1 MRKMPMILLLII
13 SIDTLPI
20 SGENYFIIKDSYWEG
35 YSLVLG
41 ANNTFV
47 VEARSSYS
55 GILSDINAT
64 LKIYNFVSS
73 DYTTSFSYPGSLSKG
88 QSLYMRFTVSV
99 PANAYASHY
108 KAELF
113 LRFKADGMPQNQA
126 IPLFITIQGSPR
138 VVCSISGSLR
148 PGWPAT
154 IYIEVENIGDGV
166 ARNVMISLTPTSLGV
181 QVASPIDLGLMNPA
195 ESRKVQTEV
204 YVADNVDEAVTI
216 TATVTWG
223 AQVGTGGQ
231 YTTTQTLPVSEVGP
245 KGVSVFAKDIY
256 LEPGVNN
263 TVSLLV
269 ENEGDEWAYR
279 AKMTIQTPPGVSVI
293 GSNTF
298 DLGDLG
304 PGKLKMIPVSL
315 SILPQVSG
323 PIQIL
328 ASLRWLD
335 AGGEERTSSS
345 TLGFYVRIPT
355 GPFLTAFS
363 DKRVLKP
370 GVPESVVIYL
380 KNDGNETARNIRASL
395 IASKDLAVLSETG
408 VSVGDLEPGAS
419 KGISTLL
426 YAPNMSYG
434 SLILTVELN
443 YMDEHDS
450 TRTQAIPI
458 SFITESPKQPLLILI
473 PLNNELK
480 NDETNELCVEIKN
493 EGGLAKDLRIE
504 LAFPSPEIGSI
515 VGTGRA
521 YIESLDRGESA
532 LRNFTVYLSPNVYG
546 AVQMI
551 ARISYRDESGIDHMD
566 VTTLGVRASGEP
578 RIEVA
583 HVSTVPT
590 PIYPGDSNVKLVTL
604 ITNVGSYVAKDLRL
618 NLTSLPSYVEPSYSG
633 SDTFLIPALP
643 PGQSM
648 EVRFILKIKEN
659 ARPGRYELKLVSK
672 YGEAKLPLQIDEKA
686 SFELIELNASGKP
699 RPGDRGV
706 KLSLI
711 LRNRADVT
719 ANDAVIEIVTPYLI
733 GTTSLAIGDV
743 PARSNASAIMEVDI
757 DKQAPLQIPIDIK
770 ITWKQDGR
778 SLSQTIKASLNLVS
792 GGVEPWGILIVIV
805 LSLVTLLAIFRRRIK
820 FSDFFSRARTERE
833 SS

>member
-1 MRKMPMILLLII
+1 MRKLPIILLLIFI
-13 SIDTLPI
+13 EALSM
-20 SGENYFIIKDSYWEG
+20 SGESYFIIKDSYWEG
-35 YSLVLG
+35 YALVLG

-47 VEARSSYS
+47 IEAKSSYN
-55 GILSDINAT
+55 GILSNINAT
-64 LKIYNFVSS
+64 LKIYDFVGS
-73 DYTTSFSYPGSLSKG
+73 DYTTSFSYSGSLFQG

-99 PANAYASHY
+99 PENAYASHY
-108 KAELF
+108 KADLF
-113 LRFKADGMPQNQA
+113 LRFRANGIPQSQV
-126 IPLFITIQGSPR
+126 IPLFITVQGSPR
-138 VVCSISGSLR
+138 VICSISGSVR

-166 ARNVMISLTPTSLGV
+166 ARNVRISLTPTSLGV
-181 QVASPIDLGLMNPA
+181 QVSSPIDLGLMNPA
-195 ESRKVQTEV
+195 ESRRVQTEI
-204 YVADNVDEAVTI
+204 YVADNVDEAVTL

-223 AQVGTGGQ
+223 AQVGPGGQ

-245 KGVSVFAKDIY
+245 KGVSVSTKDFY
-256 LEPGVNN
+256 LDPGVNN

-269 ENEGDEWAYR
+269 ENGGSEWAYR
-279 AKMTIQTPPGVSVI
+279 VKMTLQTPPGVAVI
-293 GSNTF
+293 GSNTL
-298 DLGDLG
+298 DLGDFN
-304 PGKLKMIPVSL
+304 PGKLMIVPVNL
-315 SILPQVSG
+315 SVLPQISG

-345 TLGFYVRIPT
+345 TLGFYVRIPV

-370 GVPESVVIYL
+370 GVPESVVVYL
-380 KNDGNETARNIRASL
+380 KNEGNETARNLRANL

-408 VSVGDLEPGAS
+408 VIMGSLKPGAS

-434 SLILTVELN
+434 SLVLTIELS
-443 YMDEHDS
+443 YLDEHDS
-450 TRTQAIPI
+450 TRTQVIPI
-458 SFITESPKQPLLILI
+458 SFIAESPKQPLLILI
-473 PLNNELK
+473 PLNTELK
-480 NDETNELCVEIKN
+480 NDETNELIVEIKN

-521 YIESLDRGESA
+521 YIDSLDRGEST

-551 ARISYRDESGIDHMD
+551 ARLSYRDESGIDHMD

-590 PIYPGDSNVKLVTL
+590 PVYPGDSNVRLMTL

-648 EVRFILKIKEN
+648 EVSFILKIKEN
-659 ARPGRYELKLVSK
+659 AKPGRYELKLASK
-672 YGEAKLPLQIDEKA
+672 YGEARLPLQIDEKA
-686 SFELIELNASGKP
+686 SFELIELNASGRP
-699 RPGDRGV
+699 GPGDRGV

-711 LRNRADVT
+711 LRNGADVT
-719 ANDAVIEIVTPYLI
+719 ANDAVIEIITPYLI

-778 SLSQTIKASLNLVS
+778 SLSQTIKASLNLS
-792 GGVEPWGILIVIV
+792 SEGGIELWEILIVIAV
-805 LSLVTLLAIFRRRIK
+805 PMIIILIFRGRIRL
-820 FSDFFSRARTERE
+820 SDIFSRAHIERE
-833 SS
+833 PS